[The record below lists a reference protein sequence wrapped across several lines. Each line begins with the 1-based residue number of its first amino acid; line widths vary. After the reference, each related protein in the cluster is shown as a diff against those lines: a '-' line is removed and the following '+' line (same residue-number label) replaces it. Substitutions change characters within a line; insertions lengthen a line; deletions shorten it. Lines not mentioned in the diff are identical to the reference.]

1 MRVEV
6 AVAPD
11 DLDRA
16 PLHESRVASGGVPAL
31 RGPRPLEGPRPILA
45 GDVEVAPCGEVVAH
59 ALGEGLRLRRGALTR
74 LRLVQIVG
82 GWIALVPA
90 VVGVVV
96 EDLPTQP
103 FTKPGIAQ
111 IGALAVERDEL
122 AGDLPQQR
130 RILRV
135 VWRVAPVS
143 H

>member
-1 MRVEV
+1 
-6 AVAPD
+6 
-11 DLDRA
+11 
-16 PLHESRVASGGVPAL
+16 
-31 RGPRPLEGPRPILA
+31 
-45 GDVEVAPCGEVVAH
+45 
-59 ALGEGLRLRRGALTR
+59 
-74 LRLVQIVG
+74 
-82 GWIALVPA
+82 
-90 VVGVVV
+90 VVV

-135 VWRVAPVS
+135 VRRVAPVS

>member
-1 MRVEV
+1 
-6 AVAPD
+6 
-11 DLDRA
+11 
-16 PLHESRVASGGVPAL
+16 
-31 RGPRPLEGPRPILA
+31 
-45 GDVEVAPCGEVVAH
+45 
-59 ALGEGLRLRRGALTR
+59 
-74 LRLVQIVG
+74 VQIVG
-82 GWIALVPA
+82 GWVALVPA

-135 VWRVAPVS
+135 VRRVAPVS